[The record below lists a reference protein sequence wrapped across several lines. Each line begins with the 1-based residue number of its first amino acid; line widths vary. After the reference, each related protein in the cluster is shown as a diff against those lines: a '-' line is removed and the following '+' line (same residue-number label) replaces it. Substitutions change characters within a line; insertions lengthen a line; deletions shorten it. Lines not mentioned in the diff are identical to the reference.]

1 MSDKKDWLDAIARED
16 RKDLRDEKTPKAL
29 KKTVWALVSIDIEI
43 DLEAEID
50 DKDANS
56 DEALMEAIA
65 EELVA
70 YGFTIDDMGM
80 IDPTDLDKFYP
91 EEIK

>member
-1 MSDKKDWLDAIARED
+1 MNA
-16 RKDLRDEKTPKAL
+16 
-29 KKTVWALVSIDIEI
+29 KKTVWALVSIEVEIEEE
-43 DLEAEID
+43 LATEPEGEY
-50 DKDANS
+50 S
-56 DEALMEAIA
+56 DEELMDTIA
-65 EELVA
+65 EELAA